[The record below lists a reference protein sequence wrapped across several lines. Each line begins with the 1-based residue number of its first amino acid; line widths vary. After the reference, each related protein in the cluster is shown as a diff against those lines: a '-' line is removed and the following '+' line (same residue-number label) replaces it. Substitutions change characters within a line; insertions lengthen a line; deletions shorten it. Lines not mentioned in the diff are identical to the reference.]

1 LEVIQTKDGV
11 RTAYGWAS
19 GDQPGIP
26 SFSRTVPA
34 HIAEPIIAAAA
45 MGDAVL
51 FSLEEATHVVG
62 RYRLHAGDCDYFL
75 RVSSIEGHPALER
88 AIVDHLKADHVA
100 ANEFLIAG
108 AHFAFEQRPYRL
120 DIRPFL
126 HGTHDLPE
134 NGLSALA
141 ETVAACH
148 ASLRH
153 FPRSHEVQ
161 TLARARFT
169 ALGEAAKNLFSL
181 VESESWDKIAPHAE
195 WAKHNRVFLAEAAD
209 KFDPSLPDAAHAQC
223 QHGQLHRANV
233 LFTASGPVL
242 IDFEESVH
250 VYAPLSWDI
259 AHLVQRFCLHDNPD
273 EQTALARISQIEA
286 HCGTVGHDTFEMM
299 RQIAWFSIII
309 LCDAWRTRALHAPL
323 AEYEK
328 FARLGLQSDSL
339 RTQ

>member
-1 LEVIQTKDGV
+1 MEVIQTKDGA

-26 SFSRTVPA
+26 SFSRPVPA
-34 HIAEPIIAAAA
+34 HISAPIIAAAEMDEA
-45 MGDAVL
+45 LL

-62 RYRLHAGDCDYFL
+62 RYRLHAGDRDYFL
-75 RVSSIEGHPALER
+75 RVSSIEGHPELER

-100 ANEFLIAG
+100 VNEFLVAG
-108 AHFAFEQRPYRL
+108 AHLDFEQRSYRL

-126 HGTHDLPE
+126 HGTHDLSA
-134 NGLSALA
+134 NGLPALA

-148 ASLRH
+148 ASLKN
-153 FPRSHEVQ
+153 FPRSNEVQ
-161 TLARARFT
+161 AFARTRFL
-169 ALGEAAKNLFSL
+169 ALGDAAKNLAAL
-181 VESESWDKIAPHAE
+181 IESESWEQICPHAD
-195 WAKHNRVFLAEAAD
+195 WAKQDRAFLAEAAAG
-209 KFDPSLPDAAHAQC
+209 FDPTLPDAAHAQC

-259 AHLVQRFCLHDNPD
+259 AHLVQRFCLHDDPD
-273 EQTALARISQIEA
+273 EQAARIARIET
-286 HCGTVGHDTFEMM
+286 HCGPVGSDTLEMM

-309 LCDAWRTRALHAPL
+309 LCDAWRTRKLQAPL

-328 FARLGLQSDSL
+328 FARLGRQADSL
-339 RTQ
+339 LAQ